1 MARTTAILCQAA
13 SSLCNTCVHASN
25 PCAHAS
31 IVDAVALPLAG
42 LMRHLVTR
50 TSPDFFKE
58 VERLEL
64 SFSQVKALNLL
75 TDSGPLSVKGLSDAL
90 GLSVAGMSRAVDGL
104 VQRGM
109 VKRTEDPDGP
119 PRPLPDAHRKGSAND
134 GGPGGAAARRH
145 PRFRGGP
152 RPRRLAMPFCPA

>member
-1 MARTTAILCQAA
+1 MQATAAPTQ
-13 SSLCNTCVHASN
+13 
-25 PCAHAS
+25 AS
-31 IVDAVALPLAG
+31 IDEVALPLAG

-75 TDSGPLSVKGLSDAL
+75 SDGEALSVKALSDGL
-90 GLSVAGMSRAVDGL
+90 GLSVAGVSRAVDGL

-109 VKRTEDPDGP
+109 VKRAEDPDDRRARCLTLTAKGARTMQGLVALRLAGIRAFVAGLEPAEREALLPGLRLVAKRPEISPLTP
-119 PRPLPDAHRKGSAND
+119 PEAHR
-134 GGPGGAAARRH
+134 
-145 PRFRGGP
+145 
-152 RPRRLAMPFCPA
+152 

>member
-1 MARTTAILCQAA
+1 MHATAALTQ
-13 SSLCNTCVHASN
+13 
-25 PCAHAS
+25 AS
-31 IVDAVALPLAG
+31 IDEVALPLAG

-75 TDSGPLSVKGLSDAL
+75 SDSHPLSVKGLSDPL
-90 GLSVAGMSRAVDGL
+90 GLSVAGMSRAVEGL

-109 VKRTEDPDGP
+109 VKRTEDPED
-119 PRPLPDAHRKGSAND
+119 RRARCLTVTAKG
-134 GGPGGAAARRH
+134 ARTME
-145 PRFRGGP
+145 GLVAL
-152 RPRRLAMPFCPA
+152 RLAGIRAFVAGLEPAEREALLPGLKMLAERPEINAVTPPEAGS

>member
-1 MARTTAILCQAA
+1 MQATTAPTQ
-13 SSLCNTCVHASN
+13 
-25 PCAHAS
+25 AS
-31 IVDAVALPLAG
+31 IDEIALPLAG

-75 TDSGPLSVKGLSDAL
+75 GDSDPLSVKGLSDAL
-90 GLSVAGMSRAVDGL
+90 GLSVAGMSRAVEGL

-109 VKRTEDPDGP
+109 VNRTEDPED
-119 PRPLPDAHRKGSAND
+119 RRARCLTLAAKG
-134 GGPGGAAARRH
+134 ARTME
-145 PRFRGGP
+145 GLVAL
-152 RPRRLAMPFCPA
+152 RLAGIRAFVADLEPAEREALLPGLTMLAERPEIKPVTPPEATS

>member
-1 MARTTAILCQAA
+1 MQATAAPTQL
-13 SSLCNTCVHASN
+13 S
-25 PCAHAS
+25 
-31 IVDAVALPLAG
+31 VDEIALPLAG

-75 TDSGPLSVKGLSDAL
+75 TDSPLSVKGLSDAL
-90 GLSVAGMSRAVDGL
+90 GLSVAGVSRAVDGL

-109 VKRTEDPDGP
+109 VKRTEDPED
-119 PRPLPDAHRKGSAND
+119 RRARCLTLTAKG
-134 GGPGGAAARRH
+134 ARTME
-145 PRFRGGP
+145 GLVAL
-152 RPRRLAMPFCPA
+152 RLAGIRAFVAALEPAEREALRPGLQMLAERPEISPVTRREACR